1 MGSKKAKNKKN
12 SATLTIRNKMI
23 ILVLALIIIPIVS
36 LGTIAYVKSKT
47 IVEKQFKD
55 SMQQLNN
62 DIEQSVEHYFDGYK
76 YGIEMISKNVDA
88 EDILI
93 HPEYEPFL
101 MELFENYMDSYPDGT
116 HIYMGT
122 VDGNFRMYP
131 EKTMASDYDPRIRPW
146 YKKAVEKKETIFSDI
161 YEDVVNGKL
170 SIACAAPVYESGNKN
185 KLVGVVSITI
195 PLDKLNEKINSIKV
209 GEKGYPYIL
218 DSYGNFITHK
228 NSDLVGQEIHVEEIH
243 DMLKNSLEEGIV
255 EYDWKEADGSISK
268 KFSAF
273 KKMPEMEWTVLSAL
287 YLDEVD
293 DDVNGMLITVVI
305 ISAIIV
311 LLFSVVGIMFSR
323 NLTGSITKITEE
335 MNKVK
340 DGDFTVKLDI
350 KSNDEIGNLANNFNV
365 MIENVKELL
374 FETKNVSEQVSDA
387 ARNLAATSEEVSA
400 SNEEIVNSVEQ
411 IAQGASQQAMDAEN
425 GAKLGLNLDN
435 KFNQLA
441 NNTDTMAENAN
452 EVININTNGV
462 NVVKG
467 LKEKTDLNNKSID
480 KIEVAIKRLSEQSS
494 AIQNILETIGSI
506 ADQTNLL
513 ALNASIEAARAGEAG
528 KGFAVVAEE
537 IRKLADGSSSA
548 TNEIKEI
555 VNATMQESNNA
566 VQIMNEVRVVST
578 DQTKSVEEANN
589 AFENISKSIYVITNK
604 IEEVTKYVNDVME
617 DKDLIVKSI
626 ESISAVSEETAAS
639 SEEVT
644 ASVQQQSLAIDQVTE
659 SAQRLND
666 FSLKLND
673 QIDKFKI

>member
-1 MGSKKAKNKKN
+1 MGIKKSKRIKSSAKV
-12 SATLTIRNKMI
+12 TIRTKMI
-23 ILVLALIIIPIVS
+23 ILVLALIIIPMAS
-36 LGTIAYVKSKT
+36 LGFTAYVKSKT
-47 IVEKQFKD
+47 IVENQFKD

-62 DIEQSVEHYFDGYK
+62 DIEKSVQHYFDGYK

-101 MELFENYMDSYPDGT
+101 IELFKEYMDSYPDGT

-122 VDGNFRMYP
+122 IDGDFRIYP
-131 EKTMASDYDPRIRPW
+131 ETTMASDYDPRIRPW
-146 YKKAVEKKETIFSDI
+146 YEKAVERKEVIYSDI
-161 YEDVVNGKL
+161 YDDVVNKKL
-170 SIACAAPVYESGNKN
+170 SIACAAPVYQNGDKN
-185 KLVGVVSITI
+185 KLVGVVAITI

-209 GEKGYPYIL
+209 GKKGYPYIL

-228 NSDLVGQEIHVEEIH
+228 NSDLVGKEINVEEIH
-243 DMLKNSLEEGIV
+243 DVLGKSSDEGIV
-255 EYDWKEADGSISK
+255 EYNWTEPDGSISK
-268 KFSAF
+268 KFSAY
-273 KKMPEMEWTVLSAL
+273 KKNAEMGWTVLSAL
-287 YLDEVD
+287 YIDEIND
-293 DDVNGMLITVVI
+293 DLNSILITIIIIGAIVVLI
-305 ISAIIV
+305 
-311 LLFSVVGIMFSR
+311 FSGVGIIFSR
-323 NLTGSITKITEE
+323 SLTVPITKITEE

-350 KSNDEIGNLANNFNV
+350 KSNDEIGKLADNFNV

-374 FETKNVSEQVSDA
+374 FETKSVSEEVSDA

-400 SNEEIVNSVEQ
+400 SNMEIVNSVEQ
-411 IAQGASQQAMDAEN
+411 IAEGASQQAMDAEN
-425 GAKLGLNLDN
+425 GARLALNLDN
-435 KFNQLA
+435 KFNQLV

-480 KIEVAIKRLSEQSS
+480 RIEIAIKQLSEQSS
-494 AIQNILETIGSI
+494 AIQDILETIGSI

-537 IRKLADGSSSA
+537 IRKLADGSNSA

-566 VQIMNEVRVVST
+566 VQIMNEVRIVSA

-604 IEEVTKYVNDVME
+604 IEQVSKYVNDVIE
-617 DKDLIVKSI
+617 DKDLIVKAI

-666 FSLKLND
+666 FSIKLND

>member
-1 MGSKKAKNKKN
+1 MKKKSKKNRSFGK
-12 SATLTIRNKMI
+12 LTIKTKMI
-23 ILVLALIIIPIVS
+23 ILVLALIIIPIAS

-47 IVEKQFKD
+47 IVEKQFKN

-62 DIEQSVEHYFDGYK
+62 DIEKSVQHYFDGYK
-76 YGIEMISKNVDA
+76 YGIEMISKNINA
-88 EDILI
+88 EEIVN

-101 MELFENYMDSYPDGT
+101 MDLFKDYLDSYPDGT

-122 VDGNFRMYP
+122 IDGGFRIYP
-131 EKTMASDYDPRIRPW
+131 ESKMDDDYDPRIRPW
-146 YKKAVEKKETIFSDI
+146 YKKATEKKETIYSDI
-161 YEDVVNGKL
+161 YDDVVNNKK
-170 SIACAAPVYESGNKN
+170 SIACAAPVYQNGDKN

-195 PLDKLNEKINSIKV
+195 PLDKLNEKINAIKV

-218 DSYGNFITHK
+218 DSYGRFITHV
-228 NSDLVGQEIHVEEIH
+228 NSELVGNEIPVQEIK
-243 DMLKNSLEEGIV
+243 DMLKNNSQEGLV
-255 EYDWKEADGSISK
+255 GYDWKESDGRILK
-268 KFSAF
+268 KFSAY
-273 KKMPEMEWTVLSAL
+273 KKMTDMDWTVLSAV
-287 YLDEVD
+287 YIDEID
-293 DDVNGMLITVVI
+293 DDINGMLFTVI
-305 ISAIIV
+305 IIGAILII
-311 LLFSVVGIMFSR
+311 LFSIIGLIFSR
-323 NLTGSITKITEE
+323 KISGDITKVSEE

-340 DGDFTVKLDI
+340 EGDFTARLDI
-350 KSNDEIGNLANNFNV
+350 KSNDEIGRLAENFNV

-374 FETKNVSEQVSDA
+374 FETKNVSEEVTDA

-400 SNEEIVNSVEQ
+400 SNEEIVNSVEE
-411 IAQGASQQAMDAEN
+411 IARGASQQAMDAEN
-425 GAKLGLNLDN
+425 GARVALNLDN

-441 NNTDTMAENAN
+441 SNTQTMAENAN
-452 EVININTNGV
+452 EVIGINTNGV

-467 LKEKTDLNNKSID
+467 LKEKTDLNNKSIN
-480 KIEVAIKRLSEQSS
+480 KIEVAIKQLSEQSS

-506 ADQTNLL
+506 AEQTNLL

-528 KGFAVVAEE
+528 RGFAVVAEE
-537 IRKLADGSSSA
+537 IRKLADGSSTA

-555 VNATMQESNNA
+555 LNATIQESNNA
-566 VQIMNEVRVVST
+566 VEIMNEVRAVST

-604 IEEVTKYVNDVME
+604 IEEVSKYVNDVME

-666 FSLKLND
+666 FSIKLND
-673 QIDKFKI
+673 QIDKFKIQ